1 MEPWQMAEL
10 REKSHPMCFWGL
22 NLPWWNA
29 ICLEGHAIP
38 LNQPEWNQTANHFF
52 QIKFMA
58 AYGQQMN
65 GSKIES
71 GSLGQQHFVFFEW
84 IGPAFHFRAHRSRCH
99 PFAPGFS
106 GHHLHSCYVASA
118 KLQ

>member
-1 MEPWQMAEL
+1 M
-10 REKSHPMCFWGL
+10 GL

-38 LNQPEWNQTANHFF
+38 LNQPEWNQTANHVALW
-52 QIKFMA
+52 QSMA

-65 GSKIES
+65 GSKLRVAVWDGNILS
-71 GSLGQQHFVFFEW
+71 SLSPPTGVT
-84 IGPAFHFRAHRSRCH
+84 G
-99 PFAPGFS
+99 APGFS
-106 GHHLHSCYVASA
+106 GHHLHSCGSRGNV